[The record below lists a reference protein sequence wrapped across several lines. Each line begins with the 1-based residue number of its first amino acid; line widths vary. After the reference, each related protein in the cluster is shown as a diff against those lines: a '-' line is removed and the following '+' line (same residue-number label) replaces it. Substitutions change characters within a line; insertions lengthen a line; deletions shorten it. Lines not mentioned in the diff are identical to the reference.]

1 MTLDLNRSSV
11 IKFIHPDCYYE
22 QWRGSARRKKSTH
35 KNINTDKDNND
46 TVLSFIMP
54 IGSYDFMISS
64 DLPEKHL
71 EKMSEKHKIDSS
83 NLIYQMPHHCNKK
96 DNPPEFLNNIKPN
109 LGFCTRDRKLLKKS
123 ILNPNEFKFPILMTG
138 VCGDIDFRVEN
149 SGLEVFS
156 KKCSKFSLQLKG
168 T

>member
-1 MTLDLNRSSV
+1 MGRAETT
-11 IKFIHPDCYYE
+11 Y
-22 QWRGSARRKKSTH
+22 GSIGVKVW
-35 KNINTDKDNND
+35 INKGEENND

-54 IGSYDFMISS
+54 LGSYGFMISS

-71 EKMSEKHKIDSS
+71 EKILSEYKIDGS

-96 DNPPEFLNNIKPN
+96 DNPSELLNNIEPI

-138 VCGDIDFRVEN
+138 MCGDIDFRLEN